1 MRLKILLGFLLSV
14 AAAGAARAFAPL
26 PDPASI
32 VGNCGEVRIGEFGCS
47 DAQCEACVC
56 GESPNCCAPPD
67 VAPGAAAGG
76 TGWDGACVFIAGGLP
91 QADCS
96 GACLVARRRA
106 APMVSSTSLAV
117 TGLVLVVLA
126 AYRLRKRTSS

>member
-1 MRLKILLGFLLSV
+1 MRQRILMGVLLSV
-14 AAAGAARAFAPL
+14 VVAGAARAFAPL

-56 GESPNCCAPPD
+56 EEAPGCCAPTD
-67 VAPGAAAGG
+67 VAPGAAAGL

-91 QADCS
+91 GADCS
-96 GACLVARRRA
+96 GACLVASRRA

-117 TGLVLVVLA
+117 TGLALVVLA